1 MNNEEAKLLVKNVFK
16 VIEEARN
23 LEEINLLLDNEPLLS
38 KNRINTLKYP
48 KIEFTLSENDI
59 NYLKTN
65 NFITNDNKLN
75 LNSDELNSKDTLFK
89 LLYSIIWKNG
99 DLGKEKHVI
108 EGILKF
114 NKVDEKGIVFYH
126 FGKFIGDI
134 DKKEPIIDQHT
145 LRAYG
150 IYLEING
157 KVDEI
162 FEKIPNKNKKIKKM
176 NLEYYRKLSITSKKE
191 LPLIESY
198 KNWIKQ
204 HKLYKHENFTYS
216 LDLVLFA
223 LGKSIKS

>member
-99 DLGKEKHVI
+99 DLGK
-108 EGILKF
+108 
-114 NKVDEKGIVFYH
+114 
-126 FGKFIGDI
+126 
-134 DKKEPIIDQHT
+134 
-145 LRAYG
+145 
-150 IYLEING
+150 
-157 KVDEI
+157 
-162 FEKIPNKNKKIKKM
+162 
-176 NLEYYRKLSITSKKE
+176 
-191 LPLIESY
+191 
-198 KNWIKQ
+198 
-204 HKLYKHENFTYS
+204 
-216 LDLVLFA
+216 
-223 LGKSIKS
+223 KST